1 MKKFLMVVLLG
12 VLLTGCNFGTK
23 SKDTE
28 LIVTEQCYDGV
39 VYLEKSGYTNLT
51 VKFNSD
57 GKVAT
62 ETFDGF
68 KCRT

>member
-1 MKKFLMVVLLG
+1 MKKFLLVVLLG
-12 VLLTGCNFGTK
+12 VTVAGCSFGTT
-23 SKDTE
+23 SKNTE

>member
-1 MKKFLMVVLLG
+1 MKKILLVVLLG
-12 VLLTGCNFGTK
+12 ATVAGCSFGTSSK
-23 SKDTE
+23 STE